1 MTAKGSSSPAV
12 AREKSNSPLNADIS
26 GTLNP
31 RWLKFESN
39 IFYQSFTISCFIP
52 LKRRCETFHMILKSG
67 GESDH
72 AAISRADADCPTPS
86 RVGAKRQRFMVSR
99 MTFVTTLFR
108 GALLLAFG
116 VAGLQAT
123 VREASANERAIRVDI
138 DYARIVK
145 IPQGASTLVI
155 GNPLIADV
163 TMLKNSQLMVIT
175 GKSFG
180 TTNLIV
186 LDKSGAQVG
195 ESTVTVVPVLDK
207 VVVQR
212 GMHRES
218 LSCAPNCAKTVD
230 LADDVAYMNSV
241 IEAVKSHDS
250 AATSSRR

>member
-1 MTAKGSSSPAV
+1 
-12 AREKSNSPLNADIS
+12 
-26 GTLNP
+26 
-31 RWLKFESN
+31 
-39 IFYQSFTISCFIP
+39 
-52 LKRRCETFHMILKSG
+52 
-67 GESDH
+67 
-72 AAISRADADCPTPS
+72 
-86 RVGAKRQRFMVSR
+86 
-99 MTFVTTLFR
+99 MTFVKSLFR
-108 GALLLAFG
+108 GLLLLAFG
-116 VAGLQAT
+116 LAGLSIAISA
-123 VREASANERAIRVDI
+123 ASANDRTIRVDI

-155 GNPLIADV
+155 GNPIIADV

-195 ESTVTVVPVLDK
+195 ESIVTVVPAEDK

-212 GMHRES
+212 GTHRES
-218 LSCAPNCAKTVD
+218 VSCNPRCAKAVD

-250 AATSSRR
+250 AATSARR

>member
-1 MTAKGSSSPAV
+1 
-12 AREKSNSPLNADIS
+12 
-26 GTLNP
+26 
-31 RWLKFESN
+31 
-39 IFYQSFTISCFIP
+39 
-52 LKRRCETFHMILKSG
+52 
-67 GESDH
+67 
-72 AAISRADADCPTPS
+72 
-86 RVGAKRQRFMVSR
+86 MVSR

-116 VAGLQAT
+116 VTGLQT
-123 VREASANERAIRVDI
+123 MVCKASANERAIRVDI

-195 ESTVTVVPVLDK
+195 ESTVTVVPALDK

-218 LSCAPNCAKTVD
+218 LACNPHCAKTVD
-230 LADDVAYMNSV
+230 LADDSTYMNGV
-241 IEAVKSHDS
+241 IEAVKAHDS
-250 AATSSRR
+250 AASSTRR